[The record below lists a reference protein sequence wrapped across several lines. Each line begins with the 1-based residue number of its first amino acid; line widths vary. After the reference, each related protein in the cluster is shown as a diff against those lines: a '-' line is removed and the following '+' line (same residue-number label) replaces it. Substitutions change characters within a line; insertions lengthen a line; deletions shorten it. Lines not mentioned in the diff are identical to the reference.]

1 MVLECK
7 VNIGSK
13 VKITELNC
21 TGRVISIWYN
31 STGLQVEVKYFLDG
45 KLNKEYFFEDEIGV
59 ITL

>member
-13 VKITELNC
+13 VKITELNAI
-21 TGRVISIWYN
+21 GRVISVWFTT
-31 STGLQVEVKYFLDG
+31 TGLQIEVKYFLDG

-59 ITL
+59 VEL